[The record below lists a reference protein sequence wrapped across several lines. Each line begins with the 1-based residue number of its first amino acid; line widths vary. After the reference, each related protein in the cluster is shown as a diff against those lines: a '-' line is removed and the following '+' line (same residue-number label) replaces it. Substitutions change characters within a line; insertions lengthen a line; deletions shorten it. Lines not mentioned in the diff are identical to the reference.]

1 MKIRFLCSMLFLG
14 PALLSGQDKGTETP
28 AYAELKQYLSLTDAQ
43 LQSLQAILDNRSQA
57 VQNIYTQIS
66 QKNQTLSQLLNSDSG
81 TAAQLGQLLL
91 DIRSLQKQLPL
102 NDAPYKTQAVSV
114 LTADQKAKLP
124 KLTEALQLQAAAAQA
139 GMLLLIDT
147 PVTGPPGILP
157 IGLGTVDRGF
167 LLTPATA
174 IARHASVP
182 RRARSDPLR

>member
-1 MKIRFLCSMLFLG
+1 MKMRFLCTLVFLA
-14 PALLSGQDKGTETP
+14 PALLSGQDKGTGSP
-28 AYAELKQYLSLTDAQ
+28 VAAYTELKQYLSLTDAQ
-43 LQSLQAILDNRSQA
+43 LQSLQTILDNRSQA

-102 NDAPYKTQAVSV
+102 NDAPYKTQAVGV
-114 LTADQKAKLP
+114 LAADQKAKLP
-124 KLTEALQLQAAAAQA
+124 KLAEAPQLQATAGQA
-139 GMLLLIDT
+139 GMLLLIDA

-157 IGLGTVDRGF
+157 IGIGTVDRGF

-174 IARHASVP
+174 IAPRH
-182 RRARSDPLR
+182 

>member
-1 MKIRFLCSMLFLG
+1 MKLRFLCSLLFLA
-14 PALLSGQDKGTETP
+14 PALLSGQEKGTGTPVP

-66 QKNQTLSQLLNSDSG
+66 QKNDTLSQLLNSDNG

-114 LTADQKAKLP
+114 LTADQKTKLP
-124 KLTEALQLQAAAAQA
+124 KLAEALQLQAAAGQA

-157 IGLGTVDRGF
+157 IGLGPVDRGF
-167 LLTPATA
+167 LLTPATV
-174 IARHASVP
+174 IAP
-182 RRARSDPLR
+182 RR

>member
-1 MKIRFLCSMLFLG
+1 MKLRFLCAALFLA

-43 LQSLQAILDNRSQA
+43 SHSLQTILDNRSQA

-66 QKNQTLSQLLNSDSG
+66 QKNETLSQLLNSDSG

-102 NDAPYKTQAVSV
+102 SDAPYKTQAVSV
-114 LTADQKAKLP
+114 LTADQKAKP

-147 PVTGPPGILP
+147 PVTGRPGILP
-157 IGLGTVDRGF
+157 IGLGTVDRGS

-174 IARHASVP
+174 IAP
-182 RRARSDPLR
+182 RR

>member
-1 MKIRFLCSMLFLG
+1 MKLRILCSLLFLA
-14 PALLSGQDKGTETP
+14 PALLSGQDKGMGSP
-28 AYAELKQYLSLTDAQ
+28 VAAYTELKQYLSLTDAQ
-43 LQSLQAILDNRSQA
+43 LQSLQTILDNRSQA

-81 TAAQLGQLLL
+81 TAGQLGQLLL

-102 NDAPYKTQAVSV
+102 NDSPYNTQAVGV

-124 KLTEALQLQAAAAQA
+124 KLAEALQLQSAAGQA

-157 IGLGTVDRGF
+157 VGLGTVDRGF
-167 LLTPATA
+167 LLTPAVA
-174 IARHASVP
+174 IAP
-182 RRARSDPLR
+182 RK

>member
-1 MKIRFLCSMLFLG
+1 MLFLG
-14 PALLSGQDKGTETP
+14 PALLSGQDKGSGSTVP
-28 AYAELKQYLSLTDAQ
+28 AYTELNQYLSLTDAQ

-66 QKNQTLSQLLNSDSG
+66 QKNDTLSQLLNSDS
-81 TAAQLGQLLL
+81 APAVQLGQLLL
-91 DIRSLQKQLPL
+91 DIRNLQKQLPL

-147 PVTGPPGILP
+147 PVSGPPGILP

-174 IARHASVP
+174 IAP
-182 RRARSDPLR
+182 RR

>member
-1 MKIRFLCSMLFLG
+1 MKLRFLCSLLFLA
-14 PALLSGQDKGTETP
+14 PALLSGQEKGTGTPVP

-43 LQSLQAILDNRSQA
+43 LQSLQTILDNRSQA
-57 VQNIYTQIS
+57 LQNIYTQIS

-91 DIRSLQKQLPL
+91 DMRSLQKHLPL

-124 KLTEALQLQAAAAQA
+124 KLAEALQLQAAAGQA
-139 GMLLLIDT
+139 GMILLIDT

-157 IGLGTVDRGF
+157 IGLGPVDRGF
-167 LLTPATA
+167 LLTPATV
-174 IARHASVP
+174 IAP
-182 RRARSDPLR
+182 RR